1 MDNAL
6 SLKRYTQEGDALK
19 AWSEVEASTEAV
31 RLYALCNSPYP
42 SGQTKLINIVLKD
55 VLNTAFRFA
64 VHARRVLEIEGNVDS
79 EVGPTGVE
87 NYLTREHGQ
96 SFSFEKNLRK
106 AISKIIHARKIA
118 VLTDRGNAR
127 GNSILKFEEADMVV
141 AFEIKSDHGKKFHVS
156 PQGVAWGYL
165 NRGQSA

>member
-1 MDNAL
+1 MSNAL
-6 SLKRYTQEGDALK
+6 SLKRYTQEDDALK
-19 AWSEVEASTEAV
+19 AWSDVEASTEAV

-42 SGQTKLINIVLKD
+42 TGQTELWNVVLKD
-55 VLNTAFRFA
+55 VLNAAFRFA
-64 VHARRVLEIEGNVDS
+64 VHARRVLEIEENVDS

-87 NYLTREHGQ
+87 NYLTRNYGQ
-96 SFSFEKNLRK
+96 SFCFEKNLRR

-118 VLTDRGNAR
+118 VLTDRGKAR

-141 AFEIKSDHGKKFHVS
+141 ALEIKSDRGKEFHVS
-156 PQGVAWGYL
+156 PQGIAWGYL